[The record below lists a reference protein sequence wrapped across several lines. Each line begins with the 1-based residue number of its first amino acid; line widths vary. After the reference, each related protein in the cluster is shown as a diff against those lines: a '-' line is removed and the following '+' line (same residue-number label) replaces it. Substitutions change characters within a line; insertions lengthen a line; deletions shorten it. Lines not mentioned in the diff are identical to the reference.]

1 MAEVPEEV
9 VVAIE
14 ADDRATPTLTGVGR
28 SLVLLGSNIAYV
40 TRALGIQNPV
50 LNQIINTILLLG
62 HIVRAA
68 AAAQRLLGAANA
80 FLTGTQVAGTA
91 ATTADT
97 ASKIANATVAGT
109 AAVATGGLAATE
121 TAYTISTGAAT
132 LATWSWT
139 GALIALR
146 AALLALGPVG
156 WAMIGLGVLGAGVAG
171 YALGGGFGGGA
182 GGAGGMAA
190 VGGGPYQEPIVNINI
205 RDANF
210 STKQDAEA
218 SVRNIG
224 TLWYQEM
231 RRYIH

>member
-1 MAEVPEEV
+1 V

-40 TRALGIQNPV
+40 TRELGIQNPV
-50 LNQIINTILLLG
+50 LDAIIRGILLVG
-62 HIVRAA
+62 HVVRAA
-68 AAAQRLLGAANA
+68 AAAQRLLAAANA
-80 FLTGTQVAGTA
+80 FLTGTQAAGTA
-91 ATTADT
+91 ATTANT
-97 ASKIANATVAGT
+97 ASKLANAAVTGTVA
-109 AAVATGGLAATE
+109 ASTGGLIASE
-121 TAYTISTGAAT
+121 TTYTISTGVAT
-132 LATWSWT
+132 ATTWSWT
-139 GALIALR
+139 GALVALR
-146 AALLALGPVG
+146 AALLAIGPVG
-156 WAMIGLGVLGAGVAG
+156 WAMIGLGALGAGVAG

-190 VGGGPYQEPIVNINI
+190 VGQGPYQEPIVNINI

-231 RRYIH
+231 RRYRH